1 MAISRLDSLSD
12 VEAKE
17 RHIRAIAD
25 LLEDGKHV
33 NVAYGTQFLAALIEK
48 RIDQHEQRDQGK
60 ECIEQLALLE
70 NHLSGL
76 GFDYWN

>member
-25 LLEDGKHV
+25 LLEDGKHI

-48 RIDQHEQRDQGK
+48 RIDQHEQRD
-60 ECIEQLALLE
+60 
-70 NHLSGL
+70 
-76 GFDYWN
+76 